1 MAKVLRLGIKNKRV
15 YFVLFL
21 TFRTFAALIDFYIMS
36 ISKHLSINKRQA
48 IAVLKLYLTYFLVSE
63 IWIFIIDGFT
73 FGRDFLLMPL
83 FVFFIYSPI
92 NTLFVV
98 LIHKLNIC
106 KCIIYSNSARFIE
119 CIINIWVLTSCGMN
133 RDVWFSEIEGL
144 HFNDNFD
151 NNLLFTLVFT
161 LIFTLIYDFVGRK
174 FKFIREIK
182 ARYILLILVI
192 ILSLSTLPRT
202 TYFDDDDLSWVN
214 HYAVGDTIKFVSE
227 NNDIDTLIINDVKIY
242 NSWFNASLFREKG
255 KAFIATAFIKY
266 TISHNKELLDGELT
280 IVKDEKDKP
289 IKVMWNI
296 AYNYLDNNYDEGNRL
311 KKYRIGKEVFDDC
324 LIRDCIISNAPIH
337 DGFVVWSK
345 SKGLLQYQFGDGLI
359 YTRIGN

>member
-1 MAKVLRLGIKNKRV
+1 
-15 YFVLFL
+15 
-21 TFRTFAALIDFYIMS
+21 MS

-83 FVFFIYSPI
+83 FVFFICSPI

-119 CIINIWVLTSCGMN
+119 CIINLWLVSGGVRKFISILPIGKLK
-133 RDVWFSEIEGL
+133 DFFPG
-144 HFNDNFD
+144 FD
-151 NNLLFTLVFT
+151 NSGSMSVWYVTNEFKINIIFSIVIT
-161 LIFTLIYDFVGRK
+161 LILILIYDFVGRK

-182 ARYILLILVI
+182 VRYILLILVI

-202 TYFDDDDLSWVN
+202 TYFDDDDLMWVDS
-214 HYAVGDTIKFVSE
+214 YIDGDTIRFVS
-227 NNDIDTLIINDVKIY
+227 NNGDTDTMIINDKRIY
-242 NSWFNASLFREKG
+242 NSWFNVNPVREKG
-255 KAFIATAFIKY
+255 PAYKATAYINY
-266 TISHNKELLDGELT
+266 TILHNKEKLSGELN
-280 IVKDEKDKP
+280 IVKYEKDKP
-289 IKVMWNI
+289 VFVGLR
-296 AYNYLDNNYDEGNRL
+296 LDNLSLDIYNKKNRI